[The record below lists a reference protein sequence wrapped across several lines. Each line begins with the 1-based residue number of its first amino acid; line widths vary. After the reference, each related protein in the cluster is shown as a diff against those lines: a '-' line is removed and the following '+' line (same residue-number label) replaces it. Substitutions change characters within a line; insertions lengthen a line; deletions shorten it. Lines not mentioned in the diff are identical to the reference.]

1 MKLKFILF
9 ALSFVALLQQAHS
22 QNVGI
27 NGTGATPAAS
37 AMLHVSSTNKGL
49 LIPNVAL
56 TANNLAGPITSPETS
71 LLVYNTATAGTAPN
85 NVIPGYYYWNGTAW
99 VRFVT
104 EDKFNIN
111 FTNGGGTSLP
121 NSGNYYAVSATGL
134 LRNTAQNL
142 TPNMSGIGPYNDVF
156 LFTATSTCVLSKLN
170 LSFSSGQTNKTFTFD
185 VYKYTPAANSATL
198 PSGTALITSTSV
210 TSSATPLG
218 NSFAVVNGNST
229 VLQPGDVVCVMV
241 KNGHNATNNFYI
253 SGSLEFISK

>member
-1 MKLKFILF
+1 MKIKFILF

-37 AMLHVSSTNKGL
+37 AMLDVSSTNKGL

-56 TANNLAGPITSPETS
+56 TANNVAGPITSPATS

-121 NSGNYYAVSATGL
+121 SNSNYYYVSATGF
-134 LRNTAQNL
+134 LRNTAQNA
-142 TPNMSGIGPYNDVF
+142 TANMSGAAPFNDVF

-170 LSFSSGQTNKTFTFD
+170 IIFATGLTNRTFTFD
-185 VYKYTPAANSATL
+185 VYKYTQAVNSTTL
-198 PSGTALITSTSV
+198 PSGTALITPTSV
-210 TSSATPLG
+210 TSSATSLG

-241 KNGHNATNNFYI
+241 KNGHNVPNNFYI